1 MKKMLNIVMAVL
13 FAVTLG
19 LVGWAVASGGSEVAI
34 SYNLLWGYTLLVV
47 AIVVAIVS
55 VLWAAIKG
63 TITHPAGL
71 KNTLIAVVLVVVV
84 VGAALGIAL
93 SHDGLTIPNSA
104 GGVFDDPFELAI
116 SETGILVTY
125 VVAAATLIVTLVGEV
140 RNVLK

>member
-1 MKKMLNIVMAVL
+1 MKKMLNIVMGAL
-13 FAVTLG
+13 FAVTLA
-19 LVGWAVASGGSEVAI
+19 LVGWAVISGGSEVAI
-34 SYNLLWGYTLLVV
+34 SWNLLWGYTLLVV
-47 AIVVAIVS
+47 AVVC

-71 KNTLIAVVLVVVV
+71 KNTLIAVAIVVVV

-125 VVAAATLIVTLVGEV
+125 VVAAATLLVTLVGEV

>member
-47 AIVVAIVS
+47 AVVS

-125 VVAAATLIVTLVGEV
+125 VVAATTLIVTLVSEV

>member
-1 MKKMLNIVMAVL
+1 MKKMLNIVMGAL
-13 FAVTLG
+13 FAITLA
-19 LVGWAVASGGSEVAI
+19 LVGWAVISGGSEVAI
-34 SYNLLWGYTLLVV
+34 SWNLLWGYTLLVV
-47 AIVVAIVS
+47 AVVC

-71 KNTLIAVVLVVVV
+71 KNTLIAVAIVIVV

-93 SHDGLTIPNSA
+93 SHDGLVVPNSA
-104 GGVFDDPFELAI
+104 GGVFDDPFELVI